1 MVTVAEELDRAL
13 QLASGISDS
22 STSSPPGPP
31 SLCTP
36 DDPLDT
42 SGPSMS
48 PDCIGP
54 LQMSP
59 AFSVNSSLSCSNSM
73 VKMKDEAVEVE
84 EPRKENQ
91 EETSIGTGLFSSWSN
106 KTHIL
111 PFPGGK
117 SSLMER
123 KICSV
128 QLQRVAVVPK
138 GTGQVQMRPGHM
150 EEARSKMKSQG
161 GVKVK
166 CDECGKGM
174 SPGHLSTH
182 KKLVHKGEKPY
193 ECRVTGCS
201 ERFSRSEG
209 LGDHGRTAHGHP
221 MLKCKVEDCGLEFSA
236 VRDLRSHHIRAHY
249 LEVECTQCGKIVKKH
264 TMLYHMKFVHRG
276 ERPVGCEISGCGK
289 RYLNKTDLEDHM
301 RAVHDSPKLKCS
313 IGHCTAEFVYRKR
326 LIKHSKQHLS

>member
-13 QLASGISDS
+13 QLANGISNP
-22 STSSPPGPP
+22 STYSPPGPP

-36 DDPLDT
+36 SDPPDT

-48 PDCIGP
+48 PDPIGP

-59 AFSVNSSLSCSNSM
+59 AFSVNSSHSQK
-73 VKMKDEAVEVE
+73 VKDEAVEE
-84 EPRKENQ
+84 EESRDRQ
-91 EETSIGTGLFSSWSN
+91 EDTGIGT
-106 KTHIL
+106 
-111 PFPGGK
+111 GGK
-117 SSLMER
+117 SSLMEI
-123 KICSV
+123 KLCSV
-128 QLQRVAVVPK
+128 HLQRVAVVPN
-138 GTGQVQMRPGHM
+138 TEQVQMRPGHM
-150 EEARSKMKSQG
+150 EEARSMKVGGAPSELGPKEFEHQDPTKSQG
-161 GVKVK
+161 RVKVK

-174 SPGHLSTH
+174 CPSHLSRH
-182 KKLVHKGEKPY
+182 KKLVHMGEKPY

-264 TMLYHMKFVHRG
+264 TLLNHMKFVHRG

-289 RYLNKTDLEDHM
+289 RYIKKTDLEDHM
-301 RAVHDSPKLKCS
+301 RAVHGSPKLKCS
-313 IGHCTAEFVYRKR
+313 IGHCTAEFVHRIG
-326 LIKHSKQHLS
+326 LIRHSKQHLS